1 MDKIYE
7 PNDTFPFDKLMLTN
21 PSFLNSGSY
30 FIRYLVN
37 DNPLYIQ
44 PPKCVTKQGVIKCGK
59 KTYCDM
65 LFTNENESFIRWI
78 EELENYSQKYIYNN
92 RSKWFESD
100 LEMND
105 IENSFTP
112 TLKLYK
118 SGKFYIVRTIVPT
131 RLGKCILKIFNENE
145 MDLPI
150 ESIQESTNVITIWE
164 IQGIKCSSRS
174 FQIDIEIKQM
184 MVLQPSKMF
193 ERCIIGKQP
202 VMLVSHET
210 QETLEAD
217 SSRIMV
223 GSETM
228 SNVAE
233 DPITTTMSAVVVS
246 EAALNISENTRGI
259 RTENEDNRAYEIQPN
274 NVDQDGRV
282 GTRVRA
288 SYLHSDPTGSHGLQT
303 MFGRISNNIPEN
315 DVGVCR
321 NIDNYTDIV
330 SSTQCE
336 NNESTLNIPSINVTD
351 INIPGGIEDDVSEEE
366 DEESQEEY
374 PVEFIN
380 IEESIPGASL
390 ETIPRSS
397 GSYGL
402 EMVDLDINLKDTLEE
417 SEIQLKTRNDVYYD
431 IYMDAKKKAE
441 EARNLA
447 ISAYLEAKRIKD
459 LYMIHDTRIDGSL

>member
-21 PSFLNSGSY
+21 PSFLNSGTY

-202 VMLVSHET
+202 AMLMVQESHET
-210 QETLEAD
+210 QEAD

-228 SNVAE
+228 
-233 DPITTTMSAVVVS
+233 
-246 EAALNISENTRGI
+246 
-259 RTENEDNRAYEIQPN
+259 
-274 NVDQDGRV
+274 
-282 GTRVRA
+282 
-288 SYLHSDPTGSHGLQT
+288 
-303 MFGRISNNIPEN
+303 
-315 DVGVCR
+315 R
-321 NIDNYTDIV
+321 NIVEDKLPDTLLENNPSEDVLGPTEAVPSFTENYTDIV

-336 NNESTLNIPSINVTD
+336 DTEPTMDMNIPSINVTD
-351 INIPGGIEDDVSEEE
+351 INVPGGIEDDVFDEEEE
-366 DEESQEEY
+366 DAESQEEY

-397 GSYGL
+397 GSNQDAYGL
-402 EMVDLDINLKDTLEE
+402 EMVDLDVNLKDTLEE

-459 LYMIHDTRIDGSL
+459 LYMILDTGTDGSV